1 MIDGLTLGELAKQI
15 RHEHK
20 AKADFVAPTNRLT
33 YQPNDRLGEL
43 IWKVGHDHHEAE
55 PTRHCFRQ
63 ICERSGIPTKYA
75 DRMADGH
82 GELLAT
88 NINHW
93 WKAAPEKRMLR
104 TLKNGSSVARA
115 FVSDIYRPLD
125 NYDLA
130 EVILPKLV
138 DAGCEVIS
146 SQITETR
153 LYIQAA
159 TPRMELDLNALRAKN
174 VRLKDVDPVQA
185 GIVISNSEVGAGSL
199 AMDELL
205 WRLSCLN
212 GMIAARVMRRHHVG
226 RRSDPLFEMEDAAR
240 YYSDK
245 TKELDDRVFW
255 NKVRDVVDGMFNMDK
270 FTSLCQKFADGAS
283 VKIDGSEAVELVT
296 KRFDLVEDEKN
307 SVLNHLI
314 EGGELNVFGLANAVT
329 RASSDVS
336 SYDRAVELERIGG
349 EIIALPHT
357 TWELN

>member
-1 MIDGLTLGELAKQI
+1 MIDGLTLPQLAKQI
-15 RHEHK
+15 KHEHE

-43 IWKVGHDHHEAE
+43 MWQVDKKTYEAE

-75 DRMADGH
+75 DRMANGH
-82 GELLAT
+82 GDLLAS

-93 WKAAPEKRMLR
+93 WQMEPEKRMIR
-104 TLKNGSSVARA
+104 TLVNGSSSARA

-159 TPRMELDLNALRAKN
+159 TPRMELDLNALRKANAK
-174 VRLKDVDPVQA
+174 LSEIDPVQA

-199 AMDELL
+199 AMDELI

-245 TKELDDRVFW
+245 TKEMDDRVFW
-255 NKVRDVVDGMFNMDK
+255 NKVRDVVDGMFDMEK

-283 VKIDGSEAVELVT
+283 VKISGSEAVEEVT
-296 KRFDLVEDEKN
+296 RRFQLVETEKN

-349 EIIALPHT
+349 EIIALPAN